1 MDQSGSNNTNNAD
14 PYGFFNFDYPLQFD
28 TNDFNGNELND
39 SLFPGAPIPDN
50 FLQFMT
56 SDTAPSDQQDP
67 NATPALVN
75 NEGSILN
82 DAQMAQA
89 SLPLGSSASTQNNKR
104 GSSSSSSV
112 SGGGGG
118 GDTQQ
123 QGATS
128 RKRSRIQEDDE
139 PSNQATYVL
148 VVGGRP
154 FRLSW
159 ESLKSDGPNNFFTN
173 FFRKRKSTRVMHIDR
188 DPDIFALI
196 VHHLRGYHIRPRDDV
211 QNQALVCDAEY
222 YGLKRLAAFLQ
233 EHVFLNVGGRVFR
246 LPWSLL
252 KKGEFYYGGSRN
264 FFTGPIKHQV
274 FSPDKGNGA
283 QNAPIYIDR
292 DPDIF
297 ADIISHLRGYT
308 IHIRDEVHHKNLLK
322 DAQYYALRN
331 LREKLLTSQQTL
343 DGFGDQRWRE
353 VLLLLQDVR
362 LVNVLPPNKE
372 GIQRLCYKRDD
383 SPHALLVQLSEF
395 VVQVHKDGKLTM
407 DLGAKDQ
414 RKLQEISQSVSLEG
428 IHEHR
433 VILDE
438 ACAMTVDDRQVR
450 HIREL
455 DDWENWETCQKCGD
469 ECRILKLSVLKA
481 IAGVQVQDRKLI
493 LCLVRFVSIS
503 SRFQLNMKREFLPT

>member
-1 MDQSGSNNTNNAD
+1 MNQSGSNSNNNAD
-14 PYGFFNFDYPLQFD
+14 PYGLFNFDYPLQFD
-28 TNDFNGNELND
+28 TTDLNGNELND

-56 SDTAPSDQQDP
+56 SDTAPSEQHDP
-67 NATPALVN
+67 NVTAALVN
-75 NEGSILN
+75 NEGSMLN

-89 SLPLGSSASTQNNKR
+89 SLPLGSSASTQNKR
-104 GSSSSSSV
+104 SSSSSS
-112 SGGGGG
+112 S
-118 GDTQQ
+118 GDTAQQ
-123 QGATS
+123 QAEAS
-128 RKRSRIQEDDE
+128 RKRPRIQEDDE

-173 FFRKRKSTRVMHIDR
+173 FFRKRKTTRVMHIDR

-222 YGLKRLAAFLQ
+222 YGLKRLTAFLQ

-252 KKGEFYYGGSRN
+252 KKDGGSRN
-264 FFTGPIKHQV
+264 FFTGPIQHQV
-274 FSPDKGNGA
+274 FNPATGHGA

-297 ADIISHLRGYT
+297 ADIVNHLRGYT

-407 DLGAKDQ
+407 DLGVKDKH
-414 RKLQEISQSVSLEG
+414 KLQEISQAVSLEG
-428 IHEHR
+428 IHENR

-455 DDWENWETCQKCGD
+455 DHWENWETCQKCDGD
-469 ECRILKLSVLKA
+469 ECRVLKLSVLKA
-481 IAGVQVQDRKLI
+481 IAGVQVQDSKLI
-493 LCLVRFVSIS
+493 LCLVRFVAIS

>member
-1 MDQSGSNNTNNAD
+1 MGDTCMCNRFPFHLFLLMDQSGSNNNNNAD

-28 TNDFNGNELND
+28 TTDFNGNELND

-67 NATPALVN
+67 NATPSLVN
-75 NEGSILN
+75 NEGSTLN

-104 GSSSSSSV
+104 GSTSSSSV
-112 SGGGGG
+112 GGSAGA

-173 FFRKRKSTRVMHIDR
+173 FFRKRKATRVMHIDR
-188 DPDIFALI
+188 DPEIFALI

-252 KKGEFYYGGSRN
+252 KKGEF
-264 FFTGPIKHQV
+264 
-274 FSPDKGNGA
+274 
-283 QNAPIYIDR
+283 
-292 DPDIF
+292 
-297 ADIISHLRGYT
+297 
-308 IHIRDEVHHKNLLK
+308 
-322 DAQYYALRN
+322 
-331 LREKLLTSQQTL
+331 
-343 DGFGDQRWRE
+343 
-353 VLLLLQDVR
+353 
-362 LVNVLPPNKE
+362 
-372 GIQRLCYKRDD
+372 C
-383 SPHALLVQLSEF
+383 
-395 VVQVHKDGKLTM
+395 
-407 DLGAKDQ
+407 
-414 RKLQEISQSVSLEG
+414 
-428 IHEHR
+428 
-433 VILDE
+433 
-438 ACAMTVDDRQVR
+438 
-450 HIREL
+450 
-455 DDWENWETCQKCGD
+455 
-469 ECRILKLSVLKA
+469 
-481 IAGVQVQDRKLI
+481 
-493 LCLVRFVSIS
+493 
-503 SRFQLNMKREFLPT
+503 